1 MSRYLHMYWRRGARA
16 KTQVT
21 YDLDADILG
30 TGGDVTETVLALVPY
45 SAVYS
50 VHRES
55 GLAEPAAGGTALAH
69 RHLPVVSFFTT
80 THYTDPEDDIDH
92 D

>member
-1 MSRYLHMYWRRGARA
+1 MSRYLHLYWFRSGRA

-30 TGGDVTETVLALVPY
+30 TGGDVTETVLRLIPY
-45 SAVYS
+45 SDIYNIR
-50 VHRES
+50 REA
-55 GLAEPAAGGTALAH
+55 GLAEPAVGGTVLLH
-69 RHLPVVSFFTT
+69 HHLPIVSFFTT
-80 THYTDPEDDIDH
+80 NHYTDPQETIDH

>member
-1 MSRYLHMYWRRGARA
+1 MYWPRGARA

-45 SAVYS
+45 SDVYS
-50 VHRES
+50 IHRES
-55 GLAEPAAGGTALAH
+55 GLAEPAAGGTALLH
-69 RHLPVVSFFTT
+69 HLPVVSFFVTD
-80 THYTDPEDDIDH
+80 HYTDPEEDIDH
-92 D
+92 E

>member
-1 MSRYLHMYWRRGARA
+1 MSRFLHLYWSRGACA

-50 VHRES
+50 IHREA
-55 GLAEPAAGGTALAH
+55 GLATVPAGGTALAH
-69 RHLPVVSFFTT
+69 HHLPVVSFFTT
-80 THYTDPEDDIDH
+80 DHYTDPQESLDH

>member
-1 MSRYLHMYWRRGARA
+1 MYWRRGARA

>member
-1 MSRYLHMYWRRGARA
+1 MYWRRVARA

-21 YDLDADILG
+21 YDLDTDILG
-30 TGGDVTETVLALVPY
+30 VGGDVTETVLRLIPY

-50 VHRES
+50 IHREA
-55 GLAEPAAGGTALAH
+55 GLAKPAAGGTALLH
-69 RHLPVVSFFTT
+69 HHLPAVSFFTT
-80 THYTDPEDDIDH
+80 DHSTDPQESLDH

>member
-1 MSRYLHMYWRRGARA
+1 MYWSRGGRA

-21 YDLDADILG
+21 YDLDTDILG
-30 TGGDVTETVLALVPY
+30 VGGDVTETVLALVPY

-50 VHRES
+50 VHREA
-55 GLAEPAAGGTALAH
+55 GLAKPAAGGTALLH
-69 RHLPVVSFFTT
+69 HHLPIVSFFVTD
-80 THYTDPEDDIDH
+80 HYTDQQESLDH

>member
-1 MSRYLHMYWRRGARA
+1 MSRHLHLYWRRGGRT

-50 VHRES
+50 IHRES
-55 GLAEPAAGGTALAH
+55 GLAKPAAGGTALH
-69 RHLPVVSFFTT
+69 HHHLPIVSFFTT
-80 THYTDPEDDIDH
+80 DHYTDPKETIDH

>member
-1 MSRYLHMYWRRGARA
+1 MGRYLHLYWCRGKRA

-30 TGGDVTETVLALVPY
+30 VGGDVTETVLRLIPY

-50 VHRES
+50 VHREA
-55 GLAEPAAGGTALAH
+55 GLAKPAAGGTALAH
-69 RHLPVVSFFTT
+69 HHLPIVSFFVTD
-80 THYTDPEDDIDH
+80 HYTDPQESLDH